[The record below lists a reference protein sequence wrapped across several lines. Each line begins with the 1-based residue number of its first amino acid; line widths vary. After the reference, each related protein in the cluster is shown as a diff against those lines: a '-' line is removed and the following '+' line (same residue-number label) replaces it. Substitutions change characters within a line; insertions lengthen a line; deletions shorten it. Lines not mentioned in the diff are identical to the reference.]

1 MTITLQTA
9 NPAVCTS
16 VDKALCCSRNAI
28 TSNIGSFC
36 DKLGCSLAQ
45 CGRGREPLQV
55 PLRHLRR
62 EGVEQIQMNR
72 RAGKAEKSKS
82 SKVAFYAAKSSKSS
96 QLPIKVTSQTTRVKC
111 PFYGQLKEREFTEV
125 AQEETS
131 FQPAAT
137 NAVLN
142 VTNTGKKKISNL
154 HLYYL
159 VELLKRDQANSNI
172 WYITLF
178 SNNIFR
184 VCCCLFCQSL

>member
-62 EGVEQIQMNR
+62 EGVGQIQMSR

-82 SKVAFYAAKSSKSS
+82 SKLAFSAAKSR
-96 QLPIKVTSQTTRVKC
+96 QLPVIKVTSQTTARDLKKTIKTLRQVSLNRNRV
-111 PFYGQLKEREFTEV
+111 TV
-125 AQEETS
+125 
-131 FQPAAT
+131 FQIP
-137 NAVLN
+137 
-142 VTNTGKKKISNL
+142 K
-154 HLYYL
+154 
-159 VELLKRDQANSNI
+159 QANKIPSE
-172 WYITLF
+172 
-178 SNNIFR
+178 
-184 VCCCLFCQSL
+184 

>member
-1 MTITLQTA
+1 M
-9 NPAVCTS
+9 
-16 VDKALCCSRNAI
+16 
-28 TSNIGSFC
+28 
-36 DKLGCSLAQ
+36 
-45 CGRGREPLQV
+45 

-62 EGVEQIQMNR
+62 EGVEQIQINR

-82 SKVAFYAAKSSKSS
+82 GKVAFYAAKSSKSS
-96 QLPIKVTSQTTRVKC
+96 QLPIKVTSQTTARVKC

-154 HLYYL
+154 HLYNL
-159 VELLKRDQANSNI
+159 VELLKRDQVNSNI

>member
-45 CGRGREPLQV
+45 CGRGRQPLQV

-62 EGVEQIQMNR
+62 EEVEQIQINR

-82 SKVAFYAAKSSKSS
+82 GKVAFYAAKSSKSS
-96 QLPIKVTSQTTRVKC
+96 QLPIKVTSQTTARVKC
-111 PFYGQLKEREFTEV
+111 PFYGQMKEREFTEII
-125 AQEETS
+125 QENTS
-131 FQPAAT
+131 FQPEAT

-142 VTNTGKKKISNL
+142 VTDTGKKKISNL

-159 VELLKRDQANSNI
+159 ELPYSQKRSSE
-172 WYITLF
+172 L
-178 SNNIFR
+178 
-184 VCCCLFCQSL
+184 